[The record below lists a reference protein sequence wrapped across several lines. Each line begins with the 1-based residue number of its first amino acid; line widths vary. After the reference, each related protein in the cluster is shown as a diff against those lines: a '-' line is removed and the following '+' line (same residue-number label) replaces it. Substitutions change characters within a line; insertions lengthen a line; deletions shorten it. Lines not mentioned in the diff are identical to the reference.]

1 LFSNHAESFG
11 FTMVSEK
18 LKASSRTCS
27 EAAKLESQKKALE
40 VEKLTV
46 ELQMLRK
53 PWRAP
58 ELWVSSITPLVA
70 LVGLGMAFY
79 TGFFDNQRLLLDIKK
94 TQLDLEVRELAQ
106 QRDSFVAT
114 LSHELIVQTEIF
126 FFRDLDQ
133 VLSGGWLYEDQ
144 MLSAEM
150 FPEFFS
156 LSPVSPEF
164 LENVRKYLAQVA
176 WDRTYQLTDLEKAEL
191 RPPPEPPRDSMGP
204 VTFHCWVPLRLL
216 LGGSAR
222 WLRAHALECSSSYD
236 RAKGETNYS
245 DMMKLRERHR
255 IDLRERFVKK
265 FPPLRRKL
273 KDLAAEYKLSEE
285 QVWAMGVANP
295 AMKLTGASGPRSL
308 SP

>member
-1 LFSNHAESFG
+1 
-11 FTMVSEK
+11 MEK
-18 LKASSRTCS
+18 KSQTS
-27 EAAKLESQKKALE
+27 LESANLESEKKALE
-40 VEKLTV
+40 VEKLTA

-58 ELWVSSITPLVA
+58 GFWVSSITPLVA

-94 TQLDLEVRELAQ
+94 TQLDLEVKELAQ
-106 QRDSFVAT
+106 RRDSFVAAI
-114 LSHELIVQTEIF
+114 SHELIVQVETF
-126 FFRDLDQ
+126 FLRDLDQ
-133 VLSGGWLYEDQ
+133 VLSGGWLYQDQ

-156 LSPVSPEF
+156 LSPVSPE
-164 LENVRKYLAQVA
+164 LLQDVGKHLALIA
-176 WDRTYQLTDLEKAEL
+176 WDRTYQFTDLEKAEL
-191 RPPPEPPRDSMGP
+191 RQPPEPPRDSMGLE
-204 VTFHCWVPLRLL
+204 TFHCWVPLRLL

-222 WLRAHALECSSSYD
+222 WLRAHALECSSGYD

-255 IDLRERFVKK
+255 TDLRERFVKQ

-273 KDLAAEYKLSEE
+273 KDLAAEHKLSEE

-295 AMKLTGASGPRSL
+295 AMKLTDASSAHSL